1 MLKDLTDKEMIEALK
16 KEMVPK
22 SEWLAILN
30 LEEEPEEDLGAYC
43 DDRLQRDYDELKIN

>member
-16 KEMVPK
+16 EEKVPK
-22 SEWLAILN
+22 SEWSAILN
-30 LEEEPEEDLGAYC
+30 LEEEPEEGLGSYC